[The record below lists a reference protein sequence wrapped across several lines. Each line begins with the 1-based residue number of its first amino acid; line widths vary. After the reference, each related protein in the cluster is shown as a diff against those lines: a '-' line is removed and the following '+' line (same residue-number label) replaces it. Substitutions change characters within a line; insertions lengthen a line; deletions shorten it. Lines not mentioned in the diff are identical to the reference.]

1 MLNAQEGGLKWLKIY
16 RGADVMQDSVP
27 QLASGFVRRQG
38 MFDAVIAEADIALQV
53 LSGAVR
59 AKRPNPAGVFLPSS
73 QDLDASQKRHAAG
86 LMRVN
91 HVGEICAQAL
101 YRGQSAVCQ
110 DVACKGLLLDAAAEE
125 VDHLAW
131 CGQRL
136 AELDARPSVLNPIW
150 YVGSFLLGALAGRSG
165 VAHNLGFMAETERQV
180 EAHLDSHLERL
191 PAQDDR
197 SRAIVLAMKADEIK
211 HRETAEN
218 HGAASLPAPVK
229 GLMGAISRIMT
240 STAYRI

>member
-1 MLNAQEGGLKWLKIY
+1 
-16 RGADVMQDSVP
+16 MQDSLP
-27 QLASGFVRRQG
+27 KLASGFVRRHG
-38 MFDAVIAEADIALQV
+38 LFDALIAEADMALQV

-59 AKRPNPAGVFLPSS
+59 SKRPNPAATLAPEP
-73 QDLDASQKRHAAG
+73 QELDTAQKRHAAG

-101 YRGQSAVCQ
+101 YRGQSVVCKDPGCTQ
-110 DVACKGLLLDAAAEE
+110 VLLEAAAEE

-131 CGQRL
+131 CAERL
-136 AELDARPSVLNPIW
+136 SELDARPSLLNPIW
-150 YVGSFLLGALAGRSG
+150 YLGSFVLGSLAGRSG

-191 PAQDDR
+191 PAHDSR
-197 SRAIVLAMKADEIK
+197 SRAIVLQMKNDEIK

-218 HGAASLPAPVK
+218 HGALPLPAPVK
-229 GLMGAISRIMT
+229 GVMQAISRLMT
-240 STAYRI
+240 TTAYRI

>member
-1 MLNAQEGGLKWLKIY
+1 
-16 RGADVMQDSVP
+16 MQDSLP
-27 QLASGFVRRQG
+27 KLASGFVRRHG
-38 MFDAVIAEADIALQV
+38 MFDALIAEADMALQV

-59 AKRPNPAGVFLPSS
+59 SKRPNPAAMLATES
-73 QDLDASQKRHAAG
+73 QELDIEQKRHAAG

-101 YRGQSAVCQ
+101 YRGQSVVCK
-110 DVACKGLLLDAAAEE
+110 DAACTQVLLEAAAEE

-136 AELDARPSVLNPIW
+136 SELDARPSILNPIW
-150 YVGSFLLGALAGRSG
+150 YLGSFVLGSLAGRSG
-165 VAHNLGFMAETERQV
+165 VPHNLGFMAETERQV

-191 PAQDDR
+191 PAQDSR
-197 SRAIVLAMKADEIK
+197 SRAIVLQMKNDEIK

-218 HGAASLPAPVK
+218 HGALPLPAPVK
-229 GLMGAISRIMT
+229 GVMQAISRLMT
-240 STAYRI
+240 TTAYRI

>member
-1 MLNAQEGGLKWLKIY
+1 
-16 RGADVMQDSVP
+16 
-27 QLASGFVRRQG
+27 
-38 MFDAVIAEADIALQV
+38 MFDALIAEADMALQV

-59 AKRPNPAGVFLPSS
+59 SKRPNPAAMLATES
-73 QDLDASQKRHAAG
+73 QELDIEQKRHAAG

-101 YRGQSAVCQ
+101 YRGQSVVCK
-110 DVACKGLLLDAAAEE
+110 DAACTQVLLEAAAEE

-136 AELDARPSVLNPIW
+136 SELDARPSVLNPIW
-150 YVGSFLLGALAGRSG
+150 YLGSFVLGSLAGRSG
-165 VAHNLGFMAETERQV
+165 VPHNLGFMAETERQV

-191 PAQDDR
+191 PAQDSR
-197 SRAIVLAMKADEIK
+197 SRAIVLQMKNDEIK

-218 HGAASLPAPVK
+218 HGALPLPAPVK
-229 GLMGAISRIMT
+229 GVMQAISRLMT
-240 STAYRI
+240 TTAYRI

>member
-1 MLNAQEGGLKWLKIY
+1 
-16 RGADVMQDSVP
+16 MQDSLP
-27 QLASGFVRRQG
+27 KLASGFVRRHG
-38 MFDAVIAEADIALQV
+38 MFDALIAEADMALQV

-59 AKRPNPAGVFLPSS
+59 SKRPNPAAMLATES
-73 QDLDASQKRHAAG
+73 QELDIEQKRHAAG

-101 YRGQSAVCQ
+101 YRGQSVVCK
-110 DVACKGLLLDAAAEE
+110 DAACTQVLLEAAAEE

-136 AELDARPSVLNPIW
+136 SELDARPSVLNPIW
-150 YVGSFLLGALAGRSG
+150 YLGSFVLGSLAGRSG
-165 VAHNLGFMAETERQV
+165 VPHNLGFMAETERQV

-191 PAQDDR
+191 PAQDSR
-197 SRAIVLAMKADEIK
+197 SRAIVLQMKNDETK

-218 HGAASLPAPVK
+218 HGALPLPAPVK
-229 GLMGAISRIMT
+229 GVMQAISRLMT
-240 STAYRI
+240 TTAYRV

>member
-1 MLNAQEGGLKWLKIY
+1 
-16 RGADVMQDSVP
+16 MQDSLP
-27 QLASGFVRRQG
+27 KLASGFVRRHG
-38 MFDAVIAEADIALQV
+38 MFDALIAEADMALQV

-59 AKRPNPAGVFLPSS
+59 SKRPNPAATLAPES
-73 QDLDASQKRHAAG
+73 QELDMEQKRHAAG

-101 YRGQSAVCQ
+101 YRGQSVVCK
-110 DVACKGLLLDAAAEE
+110 DPACTQVLLEAAAEE

-136 AELDARPSVLNPIW
+136 SELDAHPSILNPIW
-150 YVGSFLLGALAGRSG
+150 YLGSFVLGSLAGRSG
-165 VAHNLGFMAETERQV
+165 VPHNLGFMAETERQV

-191 PAQDDR
+191 PAQDSR
-197 SRAIVLAMKADEIK
+197 SRAIVLQMKNDEIK

-218 HGAASLPAPVK
+218 HGALPLPAPVK
-229 GLMGAISRIMT
+229 GVMQAISRLMT
-240 STAYRI
+240 TTAYRI

>member
-1 MLNAQEGGLKWLKIY
+1 
-16 RGADVMQDSVP
+16 MQDSLP
-27 QLASGFVRRQG
+27 KLASGFVRRHG
-38 MFDAVIAEADIALQV
+38 MFDALIAEADMALQV

-59 AKRPNPAGVFLPSS
+59 SKRPNPAAMLATES
-73 QDLDASQKRHAAG
+73 QELDIEQKRHAAG

-101 YRGQSAVCQ
+101 YRGQSVVCK
-110 DVACKGLLLDAAAEE
+110 DAACTQVLLEAAAEE

-136 AELDARPSVLNPIW
+136 SELDARPSILNPIW
-150 YVGSFLLGALAGRSG
+150 YLGSFVLGSLAGRSG
-165 VAHNLGFMAETERQV
+165 VPHNLGFMAETERQV

-191 PAQDDR
+191 PAQDSR
-197 SRAIVLAMKADEIK
+197 SRAIVLQMKNDETK

-218 HGAASLPAPVK
+218 HGALPLPAPVK
-229 GLMGAISRIMT
+229 GVMQAISRLMT
-240 STAYRI
+240 TTAYRV

>member
-1 MLNAQEGGLKWLKIY
+1 
-16 RGADVMQDSVP
+16 MQDSLP
-27 QLASGFVRRQG
+27 KLASGFVRRHG
-38 MFDAVIAEADIALQV
+38 MFDALIAEADMALQV

-59 AKRPNPAGVFLPSS
+59 SKRPNPAAMLATES
-73 QDLDASQKRHAAG
+73 QELDIEQKRHAAG

-101 YRGQSAVCQ
+101 YRGQSVVCK
-110 DVACKGLLLDAAAEE
+110 DAACTQVLLEAAAEE

-136 AELDARPSVLNPIW
+136 SELDARPSVLNPIW
-150 YVGSFLLGALAGRSG
+150 YLGSFVLGSLAGRSG
-165 VAHNLGFMAETERQV
+165 VPHNLGFMAETERQV

-191 PAQDDR
+191 PAQDSR
-197 SRAIVLAMKADEIK
+197 SRAIVLQMKNDEIK

-218 HGAASLPAPVK
+218 HGALPLPAPVK
-229 GLMGAISRIMT
+229 GVMQAISRLMT
-240 STAYRI
+240 TTAYRI

>member
-1 MLNAQEGGLKWLKIY
+1 
-16 RGADVMQDSVP
+16 MQDSLP
-27 QLASGFVRRQG
+27 KLASGFVRRHG
-38 MFDAVIAEADIALQV
+38 MFDALIAEADMALQV

-59 AKRPNPAGVFLPSS
+59 SKRPNPAATLAPEP
-73 QDLDASQKRHAAG
+73 QELDTAQKRHAAG

-101 YRGQSAVCQ
+101 YRGQSVVCK
-110 DVACKGLLLDAAAEE
+110 DPACTQVLLEAAAEE

-136 AELDARPSVLNPIW
+136 SELDARPSLLNPVW
-150 YVGSFLLGALAGRSG
+150 YLGSFVLGSLAGRSG

-180 EAHLDSHLERL
+180 EAHLDRHLERL
-191 PAQDDR
+191 PVQDSR
-197 SRAIVLAMKADEIK
+197 SRAIVLQMKNDEIK

-218 HGAASLPAPVK
+218 HGALPLPTPVK
-229 GLMGAISRIMT
+229 GVMQAISRLMT
-240 STAYRI
+240 ATAYRI

>member
-1 MLNAQEGGLKWLKIY
+1 
-16 RGADVMQDSVP
+16 MQDSLP
-27 QLASGFVRRQG
+27 KLASGFVRRHG
-38 MFDAVIAEADIALQV
+38 MFDALIAEADMALQV

-59 AKRPNPAGVFLPSS
+59 SKRPNPAAMLATES
-73 QDLDASQKRHAAG
+73 QELDIEQKRHAAG

-101 YRGQSAVCQ
+101 YRGQSVVCK
-110 DVACKGLLLDAAAEE
+110 DAACTQVLLEAAAEE

-136 AELDARPSVLNPIW
+136 SELDARPSVLNPIW
-150 YVGSFLLGALAGRSG
+150 YLGSFVLGSLAGRSG
-165 VAHNLGFMAETERQV
+165 VPHNLGFMAETERQV

-191 PAQDDR
+191 PAQDSR
-197 SRAIVLAMKADEIK
+197 SRAIVLQMKNDEIK

-218 HGAASLPAPVK
+218 HGALPLPAPVK
-229 GLMGAISRIMT
+229 GVMQAISRLMT
-240 STAYRI
+240 TTAYRV

>member
-1 MLNAQEGGLKWLKIY
+1 
-16 RGADVMQDSVP
+16 MQDSLP
-27 QLASGFVRRQG
+27 KLASGFVRRHG
-38 MFDAVIAEADIALQV
+38 MFDALIAEADMALQV

-59 AKRPNPAGVFLPSS
+59 SKRPNPAAMLATES
-73 QDLDASQKRHAAG
+73 QELDIEQKRHAAG

-101 YRGQSAVCQ
+101 YRGQSVVCK
-110 DVACKGLLLDAAAEE
+110 DPACTQVLLEAAAEE

-136 AELDARPSVLNPIW
+136 SELDARPSVLNPIW
-150 YVGSFLLGALAGRSG
+150 YLGSFVLGSLAGRSG
-165 VAHNLGFMAETERQV
+165 VPHNLGFMAETERQV

-191 PAQDDR
+191 PAQDSR
-197 SRAIVLAMKADEIK
+197 SRAIVLQMKNDEIK

-218 HGAASLPAPVK
+218 HGALPLPAPVK
-229 GLMGAISRIMT
+229 GVMQAISRLMT
-240 STAYRI
+240 TTAYRI